1 MFPYDAELLA
11 CLQTPPYDVAGV
23 LAIMQTID
31 NLTVPADGLKWFNGL
46 YFKVTQAVD
55 SRLQSGGFSD
65 AAFLSQLDVQFAWL
79 YFDALGKS
87 LAGKPVPA
95 CWQALF
101 SVRNHPGLTRIQC
114 ALAGINAH
122 INHDLPLAIQSTCQA
137 ATVAPQHS
145 SVQYAD
151 YTSLNPTLDGLI
163 EEAKHTLNV
172 GMLGEA
178 IPAGSVLEDTFAAW
192 SVSAARETAWN
203 NAELLWHLETE
214 PGLTAAF
221 LDSLDG
227 LSTVVGKV
235 LLTPLPDLEVLPE

>member
-1 MFPYDAELLA
+1 MFSYDEELLA

-23 LAIMQTID
+23 LAIMQSID
-31 NLTVPADGLKWFNGL
+31 NLTVLADGLKWFNGL
-46 YFKVTQAVD
+46 YLSVTQAVET
-55 SRLQSGGFSD
+55 RVQAGGFTD
-65 AAFLSQLDVQFAWL
+65 AAFLSQLDVHFAWL

-87 LAGKPVPA
+87 LVGEPVPA

-122 INHDLPLAIQSTCQA
+122 INHDLPIAIQATCQA
-137 ATVAPQHS
+137 AALAPQHS

-151 YTSLNPTLDGLI
+151 YTSLNPTLDSLI

-178 IPAGSVLEDTFAAW
+178 IPAGSVLEDTLAAW

-203 NAELLWHLETE
+203 NAELLWHLEPE
-214 PGLTAAF
+214 AGLTAAF

-235 LLTPLPDLEVLPE
+235 LLTPLPDLEVLPD